1 MNTYYKLTAELNGKR
16 ETLFGSYNK
25 QDVAAEKREEMH
37 NYKQDGYKYF
47 KIEAV
52 ETEESASD
60 DTYPEVMTANEFFVE
75 HAPDFNF
82 ELNESELIKLAIERG
97 FISKAGNDKYI
108 YTTESIDGL
117 R

>member
-16 ETLFGSYNK
+16 ETLFGSYNR
-25 QDVAAEKREEMH
+25 QDVTAEKRDEMH
-37 NYKQDGYKYF
+37 NYKQDGYKSF
-47 KIEAV
+47 KIEAI
-52 ETEESASD
+52 ETDEPASNE
-60 DTYPEVMTANEFFVE
+60 TYPEAMTANEFFVE

-82 ELNESELIKLAIERG
+82 LLNEKELIKLALKHG

>member
-1 MNTYYKLTAELNGKR
+1 MNTYFTLTAELNGKR
-16 ETLFGSYNK
+16 ETLFGSYSR
-25 QDVAAEKREEMH
+25 QDVTAEKREEMH

-60 DTYPEVMTANEFFVE
+60 DTHPEAMTANEFFVE

-82 ELNESELIKLAIERG
+82 LLNEEELVKLALKHG
-97 FISKAGNDKYI
+97 FISKSSRGKYI
-108 YTTESIDGL
+108 YVHESVSGQ